1 MRKLMVAASTAAF
14 LAMSSL
20 GALAEE
26 AKGTISSID
35 ASAGTVTLDSGDTF
49 KLPTSVDA
57 ASLKV
62 GDQVT
67 IEYQQGDNGQMTA
80 TSVQT
85 SQM

>member
-26 AKGTISSID
+26 AKGTIASID
-35 ASAGTVTLDSGDTF
+35 ASGGTVTLDSGDTF